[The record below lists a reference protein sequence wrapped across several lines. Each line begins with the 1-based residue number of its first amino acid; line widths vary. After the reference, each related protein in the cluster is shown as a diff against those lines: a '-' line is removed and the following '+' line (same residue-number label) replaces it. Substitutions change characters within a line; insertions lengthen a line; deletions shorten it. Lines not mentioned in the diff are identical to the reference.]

1 MECIEMIEYLEK
13 LGYKN
18 ICTSHVKQIAL
29 WKSWYKG
36 KIEKFHTYEIYN
48 GKKHVKCE
56 RASLCMA
63 KKVCE
68 DWANLLL
75 NEKVTI
81 STSDDAS
88 TKYINETLFRN
99 NFRVRANQ
107 LIELAFAL
115 GTGAFVEYKSGD
127 IVSIDYISADMI
139 FPLSYDNC
147 GITECAFASEKV
159 INDKKYAYIQLHTLE
174 NEYYVVKNRLF
185 DMQTGEQVPLPENV
199 TENYNTHRSAPL
211 FQIITPNIINSYD
224 LSSPMGISIFANAID
239 ILKGIDLVYDSYCN
253 EYRLG
258 KKRIIVPQTMAQANS
273 DETGVKPIFDERDTV
288 FYGLD
293 SGDNEDL
300 SVTFIDPSIRSAEHK
315 EGLQEQLNLFSANCG
330 LGNDRY
336 SFENQGVK
344 TATEVISEKSELF
357 QNRQK
362 HEIILNHA
370 LISMARAVLFL
381 SGKAD
386 DIEIKIDFDDSII
399 HDTDTEFN
407 QNMQLVSAGI
417 MPVWEFRVWWFN
429 ESEQQAK
436 KIISSE
442 FEGVPEE

>member
-1 MECIEMIEYLEK
+1 MIEYIER

-18 ICTSHVKQIAL
+18 IRASHTEQIAL

-88 TKYINETLFRN
+88 TKLINEILSRN

-107 LIELAFAL
+107 LIETAFAL
-115 GTGAFVEYKSGD
+115 GTGAFVEYLNGD
-127 IVSIDYISADMI
+127 DIGIDYIRADMI
-139 FPLSYDNC
+139 FPISYDMR
-147 GITECAFASEKV
+147 GVTECAFASEKV
-159 INDKKYAYIQLHTLE
+159 INDKKYAYIQLHVLE
-174 NEYYVVKNRLF
+174 NGFYVVKNRLF
-185 DMQTGEQVPLPENV
+185 DMETGEQVPPPADVKED
-199 TENYNTHRSAPL
+199 YSTHRKEPL
-211 FQIITPNIINSYD
+211 FQIITPNIVNSYNFA
-224 LSSPMGISIFANAID
+224 SPMGMSVFANAID

-258 KKRIIVPQTMAQANS
+258 KKRIIVPQTMAQAYS
-273 DETGVKPIFDERDTV
+273 DETGTKPMFDERDTV
-288 FYGLD
+288 FYGLN
-293 SGDNEDL
+293 SGNDEM
-300 SVTFIDPSIRSAEHK
+300 SITSIDPSIRSAEHK
-315 EGLQEQLNLFSANCG
+315 EGLQEQLNLFSDSCG
-330 LGNDRY
+330 LGTDRY

-357 QNRQK
+357 QNLQK

-370 LISMARAVLFL
+370 LTGMARAVLFL
-381 SGKAD
+381 GGKD
-386 DIEIKIDFDDSII
+386 ENIDIKIDFDDSII

-417 MPVWEFRVWWFN
+417 MPAWEFRTWWFN

-436 KIISSE
+436 QMISSE
-442 FEGVPEE
+442 FEGAPEE